1 MIGGI
6 IAAGEGRR
14 LRAAGVTVPK
24 PMVPV
29 GGVPLVES
37 VIGNFV
43 AAGIRALVI
52 ILNEAEGDCAAW
64 LSERFADL
72 DLRVIVKTTQS
83 SLESFAEI
91 TAAGAPGPMLV
102 STVDAWC
109 RPEDFAAFATAA
121 ARHPAEATVLAVT
134 TLVADEKPLWVT
146 LGDGGRV
153 RHIGGDGGDAVTAGL
168 YRVSPRART
177 LAATPGLG
185 RLREYLAW
193 LVAHGEP
200 VFAAFM
206 PDVVDVDRPED
217 IALAESLLAD
227 GRRRDH
233 N

>member
-6 IAAGEGRR
+6 IAAGEGSR

-29 GGVPLVES
+29 GGVPLVEA

-43 AAGIRALVI
+43 AAGIRSIVI
-52 ILNEAEGDCAAW
+52 ILNEDERECAAW
-64 LSERFADL
+64 LAKRFADL

-83 SLESFAEI
+83 SLESFAVI
-91 TAAGAPGPMLV
+91 TAAAAPGPMLV

-109 RPEDFAAFATAA
+109 RPEDFAAFAQAS
-121 ARHPAEATVLAVT
+121 ARRPAEATVLAVT
-134 TLVADEKPLWVT
+134 SLVADEKPLWVA

-153 RHIGGDGGDAVTAGL
+153 RRVGGADGDAVTAGL
-168 YRVSPRART
+168 YRVSPRARA

-193 LVAHGEP
+193 LVAQGEP
-200 VFAAFM
+200 VFAEFM

-217 IALAESLLAD
+217 IALAESMLAD
-227 GRRRDH
+227 ARRREH